1 VSTNRELILRL
12 REQQQQ
18 AWNDGNPVLLE
29 DLLDQNGNTVLD
41 SESRLELIYSEFCLC
56 ETAGQEPDRQ
66 EFVRR
71 FPEQR
76 AGLQRL
82 FEIHSAIESAE
93 PSTRIGSSGASHDE
107 GISERTRAEPRM
119 DEGTLLLSPEAVARA
134 SPVIGRI
141 GDFELLEEIGRGG
154 MGVVYRARD
163 LLLDRTV
170 ALKTIRS
177 GQFADSEE
185 RDRFRVEAEAAAQLD
200 HAGIVPVYS
209 SGEVDGVCFIAM
221 GYIQGGSLRESL
233 RDGPLDPRDA
243 AALMQQISLAVDYAH
258 GRGVVHRDLKPGN
271 ILIGDSGVPR
281 ITDFGL
287 ARRIGSDSS
296 LTGTGQILGTP
307 GYMPPEQARGT
318 SGDSPLADVYS
329 LGAVL
334 YCLVT
339 GRPPFQAAV
348 ALETLRQVIES
359 DPVSPRVLNSAV
371 PRDLETIIAKCLE
384 KSPEQRYSTAA
395 DLSDDLQRFSEGHP
409 VAARPLS
416 RVARA
421 MRWCRRKPLQASLV
435 ALVSLLVGLAGIST
449 VLVSRTRLAE
459 ATADAE
465 TGRREVAE
473 LTTRIERSARREA
486 QQLANSQSY
495 LASVRR
501 AERLVD
507 LRKRGWRRETLELLS
522 EVAEIDTTIRDTVE
536 LRSLYASALGGIDV
550 EEETP
555 VGDGFAAHRIAFGPD
570 SQRLAMGA
578 GRGAVLVEL
587 RIVEFDSTESS
598 RTLTFPSVPKP
609 LPWETSFLSHDGV
622 VSVCCSSDGRWLAAG
637 SRKGQVHIWDVEP
650 TAATRVTFTAHSD
663 WTDGLGFSPDSKQL
677 ASWASGDHSEDPV
690 IRLWEYSDSWQAA
703 GNITLTKD
711 PQHLTVNPAQPELI
725 GWVLR
730 KLVRIP
736 LTPDASPVP
745 IGDDALSA
753 LWPAAA
759 AATVSQD
766 GRIVALSLSG
776 RIGLIDTATGESL
789 ATLDDPLL
797 DEVAHEFSA
806 SHLSFSSDSS
816 LLLSVSADETAKLWA
831 VPTGELLTSIPTA
844 AEGWHDGAMSP
855 DGKAFAFLGDKVTRR
870 FRIEQNE
877 RFGSWAILTQKP
889 IDACTLSPDG
899 QRLAVLSDGELKAW
913 NRDSSELTSIG
924 SRQLP
929 NSRSK
934 HGVFPELSFDGTGRY
949 IAGHAANG
957 SIFVC
962 DLESLELLDGPE
974 LNSPGPLTHI
984 GTDGLIWGTMYVE
997 GGFLSTADRPA
1008 LQAWQLPSF
1017 SPVGKPVSRSF
1028 AQLLTGKAEIT
1039 ALASGAGHI
1048 VLGGRDGTV
1057 IAVDAVTRKGA

>member
-1 VSTNRELILRL
+1 MSTNRELILRL

-339 GRPPFQAAV
+339 GEKPGAA
-348 ALETLRQVIES
+348 
-359 DPVSPRVLNSAV
+359 
-371 PRDLETIIAKCLE
+371 
-384 KSPEQRYSTAA
+384 
-395 DLSDDLQRFSEGHP
+395 
-409 VAARPLS
+409 
-416 RVARA
+416 
-421 MRWCRRKPLQASLV
+421 
-435 ALVSLLVGLAGIST
+435 
-449 VLVSRTRLAE
+449 
-459 ATADAE
+459 
-465 TGRREVAE
+465 
-473 LTTRIERSARREA
+473 
-486 QQLANSQSY
+486 
-495 LASVRR
+495 
-501 AERLVD
+501 
-507 LRKRGWRRETLELLS
+507 
-522 EVAEIDTTIRDTVE
+522 
-536 LRSLYASALGGIDV
+536 
-550 EEETP
+550 
-555 VGDGFAAHRIAFGPD
+555 
-570 SQRLAMGA
+570 
-578 GRGAVLVEL
+578 
-587 RIVEFDSTESS
+587 
-598 RTLTFPSVPKP
+598 
-609 LPWETSFLSHDGV
+609 
-622 VSVCCSSDGRWLAAG
+622 
-637 SRKGQVHIWDVEP
+637 
-650 TAATRVTFTAHSD
+650 
-663 WTDGLGFSPDSKQL
+663 
-677 ASWASGDHSEDPV
+677 
-690 IRLWEYSDSWQAA
+690 
-703 GNITLTKD
+703 
-711 PQHLTVNPAQPELI
+711 
-725 GWVLR
+725 
-730 KLVRIP
+730 
-736 LTPDASPVP
+736 
-745 IGDDALSA
+745 
-753 LWPAAA
+753 
-759 AATVSQD
+759 
-766 GRIVALSLSG
+766 
-776 RIGLIDTATGESL
+776 
-789 ATLDDPLL
+789 
-797 DEVAHEFSA
+797 
-806 SHLSFSSDSS
+806 
-816 LLLSVSADETAKLWA
+816 
-831 VPTGELLTSIPTA
+831 
-844 AEGWHDGAMSP
+844 
-855 DGKAFAFLGDKVTRR
+855 
-870 FRIEQNE
+870 
-877 RFGSWAILTQKP
+877 
-889 IDACTLSPDG
+889 
-899 QRLAVLSDGELKAW
+899 
-913 NRDSSELTSIG
+913 
-924 SRQLP
+924 
-929 NSRSK
+929 
-934 HGVFPELSFDGTGRY
+934 
-949 IAGHAANG
+949 
-957 SIFVC
+957 
-962 DLESLELLDGPE
+962 LLDG
-974 LNSPGPLTHI
+974 
-984 GTDGLIWGTMYVE
+984 
-997 GGFLSTADRPA
+997 GGS
-1008 LQAWQLPSF
+1008 
-1017 SPVGKPVSRSF
+1017 VG
-1028 AQLLTGKAEIT
+1028 
-1039 ALASGAGHI
+1039 
-1048 VLGGRDGTV
+1048 
-1057 IAVDAVTRKGA
+1057 